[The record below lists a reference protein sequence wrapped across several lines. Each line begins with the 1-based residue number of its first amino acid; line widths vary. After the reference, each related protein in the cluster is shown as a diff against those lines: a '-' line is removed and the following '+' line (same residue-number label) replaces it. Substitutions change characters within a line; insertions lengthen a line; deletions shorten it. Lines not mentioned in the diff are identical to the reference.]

1 MSQYKDIFQYVYSNV
16 FPEIYCSTKR
26 RGFNLKNIFH
36 ITFLTYKDK
45 KIIESLGQN
54 PQNYEN
60 VPDETNL
67 YEQKPIKVNN
77 FNEDEEKELKG
88 RIEKRKTKRREVA
101 KKTNKQTIEKN
112 PKNLKILENIIKI
125 KK

>member
-88 RIEKRKTKRREVA
+88 RIEKRKIKRREAA
-101 KKTNKQTIEKN
+101 KKKKQTIEKN
-112 PKNLKILENIIKI
+112 PKNLKILENIMKI